1 MMTYSLAWV
10 FIPFYIHSEVVNAR
24 LNKRDGWTKIQ
35 NERLPSM
42 GRGLSWKD
50 VTDGVIRRRAVDSS
64 NANPSYY
71 YSTMYQLKDSNSLY
85 DDFQLAWRFLGFYM
99 DCTPY
104 GGSCQRQAVY
114 AVVSIM

>member
-1 MMTYSLAWV
+1 MMTHSLGWV
-10 FIPFYIHSEVVNAR
+10 FIPFYLHVEVVNAR
-24 LNKRDGWTKIQ
+24 LNKRDVWTKIQ
-35 NERLPSM
+35 NESVVSM
-42 GRGLSWKD
+42 GGGLSRKD
-50 VTDGVIRRRAVDSS
+50 VTNGVTRRRAVDSS
-64 NANPSYY
+64 NTNPSYY

-104 GGSCQRQAVY
+104 GGSCLRQAVY